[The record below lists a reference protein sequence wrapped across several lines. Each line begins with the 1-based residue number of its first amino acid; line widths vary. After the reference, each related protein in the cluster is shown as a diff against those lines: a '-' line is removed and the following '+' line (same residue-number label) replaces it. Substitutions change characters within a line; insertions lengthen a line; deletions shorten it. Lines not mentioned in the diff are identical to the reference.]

1 MISWTNR
8 GDCHSDTYSSR
19 LNLMMKSI
27 YHKPQELVRSLLLLL
42 LGLALSDSVACTS
55 HHRDQEMIAIDTTTL
70 RPGSLILRRGEGM
83 LSAFFSK
90 VASEGQRYSH
100 CGIIDFDSTGHRW
113 VVWHAYQDD
122 YLGADGIFRQPLDS
136 FLMESEAV
144 AIYPALVLDSLGL
157 QKMRAYIALHSPEG
171 RYPKSFDSHF
181 DLRDTTTLYCTEF
194 VALAYNSTGI
204 PDYQITPTGH
214 LPGVSYAYYTL
225 DDLIKRVYPLY
236 IQK

>member
-1 MISWTNR
+1 
-8 GDCHSDTYSSR
+8 
-19 LNLMMKSI
+19 MKSI
-27 YHKPQELVRSLLLLL
+27 YHKPQELAKSLRLLL
-42 LGLALSDSVACTS
+42 LGLILCGAVACS
-55 HHRDQEMIAIDTTTL
+55 AHHEREMIAIDTMTL

-100 CGIIDFDSTGHRW
+100 CGIIDLDSTSHRW
-113 VVWHAYQDD
+113 VVWHAYQDSS
-122 YLGADGIFRQPLDS
+122 LGADGIFRQPLDS

-157 QKMRAYIALHSPEG
+157 QKMRAYIALHSPGG
-171 RYPKSFDSHF
+171 RFPKRFDSHF
-181 DLRDTTTLYCTEF
+181 DLRDTTTIYCTEF

-214 LPGVSYAYYTL
+214 LPGGSYAYYTL
-225 DDLIKRVYPLY
+225 DDLIKRIHPLH

>member
-1 MISWTNR
+1 
-8 GDCHSDTYSSR
+8 
-19 LNLMMKSI
+19 MMKSI
-27 YHKPQELVRSLLLLL
+27 YHKPQELARSLLLLL
-42 LGLALSDSVACTS
+42 LGLALSGTVACTS
-55 HHRDQEMIAIDTTTL
+55 HHKREMIAIDTTTL

-100 CGIIDFDSTGHRW
+100 CGIIDFDSTSHRW
-113 VVWHAYQDD
+113 IVWHAYQDD

-144 AIYPALVLDSLGL
+144 VIYPALALDSLGL
-157 QKMRAYIALHSPEG
+157 QLMRAYIALHSPGG
-171 RYPKSFDSHF
+171 RYPKRFDSRF

-214 LPGVSYAYYTL
+214 VPGVSHAYYTL
-225 DDLIKRVYPLY
+225 DDLIQGLQSVQVSSDGRFS
-236 IQK
+236 QSH

>member
-1 MISWTNR
+1 
-8 GDCHSDTYSSR
+8 
-19 LNLMMKSI
+19 MMKSI

>member
-1 MISWTNR
+1 
-8 GDCHSDTYSSR
+8 
-19 LNLMMKSI
+19 MMKSS
-27 YHKPQELVRSLLLLL
+27 YHKPQELARSLLLLL
-42 LGLALSDSVACTS
+42 LGLTLFGTVACSS
-55 HHRDQEMIAIDTTTL
+55 HHEREMIAIDTTTL

-100 CGIIDFDSTGHRW
+100 CGIIDYDSTSHRW
-113 VVWHAYQDD
+113 VVWHAYQDSS
-122 YLGADGIFRQPLDS
+122 LGADGIFRQPLDS

-144 AIYPALVLDSLGL
+144 AIYPALALDSLGL
-157 QKMRAYIALHSPEG
+157 QKMRAYIALHRPGG
-171 RYPKSFDSHF
+171 RYPKRFDSRF

-225 DDLIKRVYPLY
+225 DDLIKGLHPVPLSSGGRFS
-236 IQK
+236 QSH

>member
-1 MISWTNR
+1 
-8 GDCHSDTYSSR
+8 
-19 LNLMMKSI
+19 MKSI

-70 RPGSLILRRGEGM
+70 RPGSLILRRVDGM

-100 CGIIDFDSTGHRW
+100 CGIIDFDSTSHRW

-144 AIYPALVLDSLGL
+144 AIYPALELDSLGL

>member
-1 MISWTNR
+1 
-8 GDCHSDTYSSR
+8 
-19 LNLMMKSI
+19 MMKSI
-27 YHKPQELVRSLLLLL
+27 YHKPQELARSLLLLL
-42 LGLALSDSVACTS
+42 LGLALSGTVACTS
-55 HHRDQEMIAIDTTTL
+55 HHKREMIAIDTTTL
-70 RPGSLILRRGEGM
+70 RPGGLILRRGEGM

-100 CGIIDFDSTGHRW
+100 CGIIDFDSTSHRW

-144 AIYPALVLDSLGL
+144 VIYPALALDSLGL
-157 QKMRAYIALHSPEG
+157 QLMRAYIALHSPGG
-171 RYPKSFDSHF
+171 RYPKRFDSRF

-214 LPGVSYAYYTL
+214 VPGVSHAYYTL
-225 DDLIKRVYPLY
+225 DDLIQGLQSVQVSSDGRFS
-236 IQK
+236 QSH

>member
-1 MISWTNR
+1 MI
-8 GDCHSDTYSSR
+8 
-19 LNLMMKSI
+19 KSI
-27 YHKPQELVRSLLLLL
+27 YHKPQELARSLLLLL
-42 LGLALSDSVACTS
+42 LGLALSGTVACTS
-55 HHRDQEMIAIDTTTL
+55 HHKREMIAIDTTTL

-100 CGIIDFDSTGHRW
+100 CGIIDFDSTSHRW
-113 VVWHAYQDD
+113 IVWHAYQDD

-144 AIYPALVLDSLGL
+144 VIYPALALDSLGL
-157 QKMRAYIALHSPEG
+157 QLMRAYIALHSPGG
-171 RYPKSFDSHF
+171 RYPKRFDSRF

-214 LPGVSYAYYTL
+214 VPGISHAYYTL
-225 DDLIKRVYPLY
+225 DDLIQGLQSVQVSSDGRFS
-236 IQK
+236 QSH

>member
-1 MISWTNR
+1 
-8 GDCHSDTYSSR
+8 
-19 LNLMMKSI
+19 MMKSI
-27 YHKPQELVRSLLLLL
+27 YHKPQELARSLLLLL
-42 LGLALSDSVACTS
+42 LGLALSGTVACTS
-55 HHRDQEMIAIDTTTL
+55 HHKREVIAIDTTTL
-70 RPGSLILRRGEGM
+70 CPGSLILRRGEGM

-100 CGIIDFDSTGHRW
+100 CGIIDFDSTSHRW

-144 AIYPALVLDSLGL
+144 VIYPALALDSLGL
-157 QKMRAYIALHSPEG
+157 QLMRAYIALHSPGG
-171 RYPKSFDSHF
+171 RYPKRFDSHF

-214 LPGVSYAYYTL
+214 VPGVSHAYYTL
-225 DDLIKRVYPLY
+225 DDLIQGLQSAQVSSDGRFS
-236 IQK
+236 QSH

>member
-1 MISWTNR
+1 
-8 GDCHSDTYSSR
+8 
-19 LNLMMKSI
+19 MKSI
-27 YHKPQELVRSLLLLL
+27 YHKPQELARPLLLLL
-42 LGLALSDSVACTS
+42 LGLTLFGTVACSS
-55 HHRDQEMIAIDTTTL
+55 HHEREMIAIDTMAL

-90 VASEGQRYSH
+90 VASEGQSYSH
-100 CGIIDFDSTGHRW
+100 CGIIDYDSTSHRW
-113 VVWHAYQDD
+113 VVWHAYQDSS
-122 YLGADGIFRQPLDS
+122 LGADGIFRQPLDS

-144 AIYPALVLDSLGL
+144 AIYPALALDSLGL
-157 QKMRAYIALHSPEG
+157 QKMRAYIALHRPGG
-171 RYPKSFDSHF
+171 RYPKRFDSRF

-225 DDLIKRVYPLY
+225 DDLIKGLHPVPLSSGGRFS
-236 IQK
+236 QSH